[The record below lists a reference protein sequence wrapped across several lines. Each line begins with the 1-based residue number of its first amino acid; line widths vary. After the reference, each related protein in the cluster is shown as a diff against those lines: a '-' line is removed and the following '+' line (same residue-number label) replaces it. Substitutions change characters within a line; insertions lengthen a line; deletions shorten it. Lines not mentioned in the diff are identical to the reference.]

1 MIDSNSII
9 SITAFNFN
17 EINTSIKRHRLSERA
32 EQGLPNN
39 ALSTRAV
46 FYKDGNSLKVNQ
58 FKKCNY

>member
-9 SITAFNFN
+9 SITALNFN
-17 EINTSIKRHRLSERA
+17 EINTSIKRHRLSERT

-39 ALSTRAV
+39 AHSTRAV

-58 FKKCNY
+58 LKKCSY